1 VTFPTLL
8 GASTNSRNAFLRGA
22 FRCSRGY
29 ERPVGAIQA
38 TLNGYLSAAGTKT
51 RRLTLRKSRYFRP
64 NWKMIVEPSLSVIVK
79 P

>member
-1 VTFPTLL
+1 VFQ
-8 GASTNSRNAFLRGA
+8 
-22 FRCSRGY
+22 GY
-29 ERPVGAIQA
+29 ERRVGAIQA

-51 RRLTLRKSRYFRP
+51 RRLTLRESRYFRP